1 MKRIVG
7 IMICA
12 FAAIAAANA
21 QTAQERYEEFR
32 RKATNDYERF
42 RDEALNRYES
52 FMEQAWQEY
61 AVFAGKERHDAPK
74 PMKQPTVS
82 EKEKEDMLAEGKE
95 YQTMVAKPET
105 TNAWFENLQWEG
117 SRLEQWVDK
126 SVDQLR
132 NVNIKMPTAIVTLS
146 DVARERRKAIAERI
160 RKMGTIS
167 EDYVAPSELRR
178 AKKLLAEKTAKD
190 SEKTVEKEQPNVVQN
205 EEEQV
210 QTIEQ
215 ETGAKEKE
223 SIQAATVDKK
233 IDFELYGLQLSI
245 PAPEIASQT
254 IKIAP
259 NVVGA
264 ALEKQVV
271 GYWKKI
277 KATDMDA
284 ALESLTEASLLY
296 HLGHWCTFKAVEK
309 YATTWAEG
317 NEAAKS
323 IMMQY
328 LMTNMGY
335 DVRLAVSED
344 KVILLLPF
352 EQEIYGMSY
361 IPIAEKNYYI
371 YPSISISSLFTAN
384 IPKSEKGDRL
394 NMVQTQAVALPRDN
408 KTYTVEYE
416 DLHISGDLNL
426 NIIRMQQE
434 FPLMDVPCYA
444 ASIHDDTLRLNI
456 INQLKEQLKD
466 LAEEEAANALLHF
479 VENGFAY
486 KTDRDQFGEGV
497 EKPFFFEEI
506 LYHPYCDCEDR
517 SIFYSYL
524 VKQVLGLDVVLV
536 HFPGHACTAVAFN
549 NPPSRRTVTYTYKGR
564 RYYICD
570 PTYIIADVG
579 MCMPSFVDI
588 TPTFMEWYGIEEKK
602 M

>member
-105 TNAWFENLQWEG
+105 TNACFENLQWEG

-178 AKKLLAEKTAKD
+178 AKKLLAERAAKS
-190 SEKTVEKEQPNVVQN
+190 SEKTGKKEQQNVVPK
-205 EEEQV
+205 EEEQ
-210 QTIEQ
+210 TKAIEQ
-215 ETGAKEKE
+215 EMGEKEKE
-223 SIQAATVDKK
+223 SIQATTVAKK

-254 IKIAP
+254 INIAP
-259 NVVGA
+259 NVVGT

-284 ALESLTEASLLY
+284 ALNSLTEASLLY
-296 HLGHWCTFKAVEK
+296 QLGHWCTFKAVEK
-309 YATTWAEG
+309 YAATWAEG

-328 LMTNMGY
+328 LMANMGY
-335 DVRLAVSED
+335 DVRLAISDD

-371 YPSISISSLFTAN
+371 YPSTGISSLFTAN

-394 NMVQTQAVALPRDN
+394 NMVQTQAVALPREN

-416 DLHISGDLNL
+416 DLYISGDLNL

-444 ASIHDDTLRLNI
+444 ASIHDDTLRLDI
-456 INQLKEQLKD
+456 VNQLKEQLKD

-536 HFPGHACTAVAFN
+536 HFPGHACTAVAFT

-579 MCMPSFVDI
+579 MCMPSFIDT